1 MNGKNNSVQKM
12 TRMALLIALTF
23 ILQNLPF
30 RIGTIEMT
38 LGIIPVEIGA
48 ILLGANYGAVLG
60 AVMGIASFMQCFG
73 LFVPSPFG
81 AALVGINV
89 FYTLIVC
96 VVSRTLMGYLCGVI
110 FKALHRFDKT
120 KTVSYAVASTSGAV
134 LNTVFFTSL
143 VIAFF
148 YNTNYIQN
156 MAQSVGANNV
166 FAFAVAFVG
175 INGIVEAA
183 VSLFV
188 GGGAAKILSKVI
200 KN

>member
-1 MNGKNNSVQKM
+1 MNSKNNSVQKM

-23 ILQNLPF
+23 ILQNLSF

-48 ILLGANYGAVLG
+48 ILLGANYGAILG
-60 AVMGIASFMQCFG
+60 AVMGVASFMQCFG

-89 FYTLIVC
+89 FYTLLVC
-96 VVSRTLMGYLCGVI
+96 VISRALMGYLCGLI
-110 FKALHRFDKT
+110 FKGLHRFDKT
-120 KTVSYAVASTSGAV
+120 KTLSYAVASTSGAV
-134 LNTVFFTSL
+134 LNTLFFTSL

-148 YNTNYIQN
+148 YNTPYIQD
-156 MAQSVGANNV
+156 MANFFKTQNV

-175 INGIVEAA
+175 INGIVEAVA
-183 VSLFV
+183 SLLV
-188 GGGAAKILSKVI
+188 GGSVTKILSKVI

>member
-1 MNGKNNSVQKM
+1 MNRKSKAQKM

-30 RIGTIEMT
+30 RIGAVEMT

-48 ILLGANYGAVLG
+48 MLLGPAYGAALG
-60 AVMGIASFMQCFG
+60 AFMGLASFLQCYGF
-73 LFVPSPFG
+73 FVPSPFG
-81 AALVGINV
+81 AALVSMNV
-89 FYTLIVC
+89 FYTLVIC
-96 VVSRTLMGYLCGVI
+96 IVSRVLMGYLCGLI
-110 FKALHRFDKT
+110 FKLLKRIDFT
-120 KTVSYAVASTSGAV
+120 KTVSYAVAATSGAV

-148 YNTNYIQN
+148 YNTPYIQDLTHFFK
-156 MAQSVGANNV
+156 AENV

-175 INGIVEAA
+175 INGIVEAV
-183 VSLFV
+183 VSFFV
-188 GGGAAKILSKVI
+188 GGASAKILSKVV